1 MTTEADIV
9 DSLRA
14 VVDPELGIN
23 IVDLGLVYRA
33 EWSARGIEV
42 ALTMTSPACP
52 VGEMLIEDAKAVLQ
66 SRFAETPAI
75 HVELVWEPPWSID
88 RISEEARRHL
98 GWSKASP
105 SGSKA

>member
-9 DSLRA
+9 EPLKA

-33 EWSARGIEV
+33 ELSARGIEV
-42 ALTMTSPACP
+42 ALTMTSLACP
-52 VGEMLIEDAKAVLQ
+52 VGEMLVEDAKAALRA
-66 SRFAETPAI
+66 RFAETPAI

-88 RISEEARRHL
+88 RMSEEGRRHL
-98 GWSKASP
+98 GWSKAP
-105 SGSKA
+105 PRGSTP